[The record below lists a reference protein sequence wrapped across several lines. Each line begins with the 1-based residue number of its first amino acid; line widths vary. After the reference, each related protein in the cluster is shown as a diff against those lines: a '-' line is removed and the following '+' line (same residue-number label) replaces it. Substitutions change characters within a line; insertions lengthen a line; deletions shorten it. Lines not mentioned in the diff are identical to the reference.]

1 MITIND
7 NQQMSHICLKT
18 KTIWDQVFINK
29 FACLK

>member
-7 NQQMSHICLKT
+7 NQQMSHISLNT
-18 KTIWDQVFINK
+18 KEICDQDFINK